1 MIPKVKLSD
10 KALFNQK
17 KASIDTLNL
26 KSQELQREVKALEKE
41 RTNVLRGI
49 SNILGEK
56 RAVLEK
62 KIGEADAKIV
72 IASEVERKINGERKE
87 IYAKHVELEKSIE
100 EAKDRKDKEA
110 VSVARA
116 KVARGKEKVVNAEK
130 SSELSKKEKELGVK
144 EQSLAAKG
152 NYLKIEAEE
161 LAKKD
166 ADISAKITENE
177 VLVSNIMAE
186 KSQLKDREVEVSKSV
201 SKVLRLSA
209 AMDQKESELIDMSKK
224 MDKRADFL
232 TKDKDKLNEEKTE
245 IVVLKRKNEAEKI
258 RLKNIEKEIV
268 NKDAKLRDREK
279 LFNTKI
285 GGK

>member
-100 EAKDRKDKEA
+100 EAKDRKDKA
-110 VSVARA
+110 VVSINKA
-116 KVARGKEKVVNAEK
+116 KDANRVEKVVIAEK
-130 SSELSKKEKELGVK
+130 ASELGKKEKELIELKKSLSSKQDYLAVDAK
-144 EQSLAAKG
+144 EIG
-152 NYLKIEAEE
+152 I
-161 LAKKD
+161 KD
-166 ADISAKITENE
+166 AEVSAKITENE
-177 VLVSNIMAE
+177 ILVSKIMAE

-245 IVVLKRKNEAEKI
+245 IVVLKRKNEVEKI

>member
-100 EAKDRKDKEA
+100 EAKDRKDKA
-110 VSVARA
+110 VVSINKA
-116 KVARGKEKVVNAEK
+116 KDANRVEKVVIAEK
-130 SSELSKKEKELGVK
+130 ASELGKKEKELIELKKSLSSKQDYLAVDAK
-144 EQSLAAKG
+144 EIG
-152 NYLKIEAEE
+152 I
-161 LAKKD
+161 KD
-166 ADISAKITENE
+166 AEVSAKITENE
-177 VLVSNIMAE
+177 ILVSKIMAE

-285 GGK
+285 GGE

>member
-100 EAKDRKDKEA
+100 EAKDRKDKA
-110 VSVARA
+110 VVSINKA
-116 KVARGKEKVVNAEK
+116 KDANRVEKVVIAEK
-130 SSELSKKEKELGVK
+130 ASELGKKEKELIELKKSLSSKQDYLAVDAK
-144 EQSLAAKG
+144 EIG
-152 NYLKIEAEE
+152 I
-161 LAKKD
+161 KD
-166 ADISAKITENE
+166 AEVSAKITENE
-177 VLVSNIMAE
+177 ILVSKIMAE